1 MELPEVSFRL
11 SHYSN
16 FRIPAAF
23 CSLGVGYSV
32 KYLPLRG
39 VAKKMGCYAEK
50 KTFYS
55 LSWKKVELLLLS
67 LSEEM
72 KVFF

>member
-23 CSLGVGYSV
+23 CSLGVEYSV
-32 KYLPLRG
+32 KYLPLHG
-39 VAKKMGCYAEK
+39 VVKKMGCYAEK
-50 KTFYS
+50 KHSTP
-55 LSWKKVELLLLS
+55 
-67 LSEEM
+67 
-72 KVFF
+72 